1 MSLKIMV
8 VGDNP
13 EILDSIKNVLESMGS
28 LVLVFADSR
37 AATELNVQSFD
48 AMFVDAQIPHLDA
61 FELTR
66 SVRSSP
72 TNRTIPVIMLTDQDD
87 SKTMRR
93 AFKAG
98 ATYFLSKP
106 VTSDHV
112 RTLYNALLGP
122 MLMQRRQKARVPFQA
137 PVNCSAGPK
146 GETQFVVRS
155 LNLSQTGMLLECS
168 SDLELGQ
175 LLNLQFSLPSIDQ
188 PLRMTG
194 RVMRAAPPNRFG
206 VRFIELPL
214 SAKQA
219 IQAFIVPIPVPN
231 TLRSSA
237 AESTGK
243 TYQDLI
249 QAAVSRHTKPTEANS
264 GSESVVNPI
273 SPRRTLIKPIAYAAC
288 SLVAAYLMYRV
299 ASSASASLGASR
311 VENLACAVQAE
322 PPRLDSS
329 DASDSPFVTLS
340 PAVVQVESNPGQSVS
355 YALTLTNHSKQQ
367 LNFHLTA
374 ADLAGE
380 YGRLGTVPWS
390 QSHTG
395 PAVGVEFSP
404 PTVDVKPGQTL
415 SVNVTLT
422 KPRDSAGR
430 SILILLNGTDE
441 ISASKDRFVH
451 LSPASATTFANP
463 ASSEKETIPRSGPR
477 VSMARYSVCQWRSN

>member
-1 MSLKIMV
+1 M
-8 VGDNP
+8 
-13 EILDSIKNVLESMGS
+13 
-28 LVLVFADSR
+28 
-37 AATELNVQSFD
+37 
-48 AMFVDAQIPHLDA
+48 
-61 FELTR
+61 
-66 SVRSSP
+66 
-72 TNRTIPVIMLTDQDD
+72 
-87 SKTMRR
+87 
-93 AFKAG
+93 
-98 ATYFLSKP
+98 
-106 VTSDHV
+106 
-112 RTLYNALLGP
+112 
-122 MLMQRRQKARVPFQA
+122 
-137 PVNCSAGPK
+137 
-146 GETQFVVRS
+146 
-155 LNLSQTGMLLECS
+155 
-168 SDLELGQ
+168 
-175 LLNLQFSLPSIDQ
+175 
-188 PLRMTG
+188 
-194 RVMRAAPPNRFG
+194 
-206 VRFIELPL
+206 
-214 SAKQA
+214 
-219 IQAFIVPIPVPN
+219 
-231 TLRSSA
+231 
-237 AESTGK
+237 
-243 TYQDLI
+243 
-249 QAAVSRHTKPTEANS
+249 
-264 GSESVVNPI
+264 
-273 SPRRTLIKPIAYAAC
+273 
-288 SLVAAYLMYRV
+288 
-299 ASSASASLGASR
+299 
-311 VENLACAVQAE
+311 QAE

-422 KPRDSAGR
+422 KPRDWAGR